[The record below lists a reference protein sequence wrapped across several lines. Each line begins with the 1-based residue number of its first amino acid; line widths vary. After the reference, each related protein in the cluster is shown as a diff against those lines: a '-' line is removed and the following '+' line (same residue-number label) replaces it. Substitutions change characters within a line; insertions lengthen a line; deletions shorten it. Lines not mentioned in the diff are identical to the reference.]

1 MQEARASEAPP
12 QVKEKAD
19 EDKKLLFKRP
29 ASRRPWPNE
38 KCSGLSNEEPCV
50 FSSTAAGQVAWV
62 QPARHETHCA
72 FCSREAFE
80 KASTGPGSKVVQML
94 KKIHKLDPNNSQKAL
109 QRIEL
114 WFGRQRADSYRLKL
128 EGVPTLESAWPA
140 LLEHRRLARAP
151 LDEDERAEYDAAVR
165 KDRRQVRR
173 KVLCPDYKGRHGT
186 PAQDEKE
193 LKEVVERCGPLSDVA
208 SNDAGLP
215 APANPVA
222 RMVEQWC
229 KRGSW
234 AMCNSCHSMQP
245 RPLQPVDLK
254 KASSTSITKKVC
266 TACNKGE
273 YVPQP
278 EHIPVVLR
286 GLKPEVIEALRPLDM
301 DTGAEVRAPNGYRV
315 HMSMMSFAWASTSVK
330 SKIRALD
337 RGDREAAQAAL
348 DHLLACRQSEYF
360 SFYNRHQEF
369 LRKRGRDA
377 ELQRRKRPLRFIEQS
392 GVGTRVLSFCVALS
406 VVLAAGL
413 SCGQSLFCFGF
424 LKLGVEVRASG

>member
-12 QVKEKAD
+12 QMKEKAD
-19 EDKKLLFKRP
+19 EDKNLLFKRP
-29 ASRRPWPNE
+29 ASRLPRPNE
-38 KCSGLSNEEPCV
+38 ECRGMSADEPCI
-50 FSSTAAGQVAWV
+50 FSTAAAAQAACVK
-62 QPARHETHCA
+62 PARGQTRCA
-72 FCSREAFE
+72 FCSREEFE
-80 KASTGPGSKVVQML
+80 RASAGPGSKVVQML

-114 WFGRQRADSYRLKL
+114 WFGRQKADSYRLKL
-128 EGVPTLESAWPA
+128 EGVPALESGWPA
-140 LLEHRRLARAP
+140 LLEHRQLARAP
-151 LDEDERAEYDAAVR
+151 LEEDERAEYETAVR

-234 AMCNSCHSMQP
+234 AMCDSCHSMQP

-254 KASSTSITKKVC
+254 KASSTSISKKVC

-315 HMSMMSFAWASTSVK
+315 HMSMMSFAWAPTSVK

-360 SFYNRHQEF
+360 SFYNRHREF

-392 GVGTRVLSFCVALS
+392 GVGTGVLSFCVALS
-406 VVLAAGL
+406 VVLADGL

-424 LKLGVEVRASG
+424 